1 MRRLLG
7 ARFNAED
14 AEIPQDYTSQGAVLL
29 LRLCNQHPGLVEVVG
44 SQSFSPHRP
53 GPELYPAAPIYRR
66 QRESAG
72 FLNTRCSVLE
82 GCAHPLATQDV
93 LGVENTSPRS
103 RREQEGKLLLSSQ
116 KGNGTAVALA

>member
-44 SQSFSPHRP
+44 SQSFSPSQAR
-53 GPELYPAAPIYRR
+53 
-66 QRESAG
+66 AG
-72 FLNTRCSVLE
+72 VVPSSFYLQK
-82 GCAHPLATQDV
+82 A
-93 LGVENTSPRS
+93 
-103 RREQEGKLLLSSQ
+103 EGKCRLFEHQMLCAGGVCTPL
-116 KGNGTAVALA
+116 GNTGCVGS